1 MEGDDHHDDPQP
13 DDPHRRVGARST
25 FGHAFDEV
33 VEAAIEAEYAT
44 GRHEET
50 EAQARRGVIIR
61 LARAIGGF
69 ALMGVGL
76 ALLPLPGPG
85 WLIIIVGLSLL
96 PYAWAERTIRAIRR
110 RVPGIPEDGRIPAT
124 TWVVMG
130 VMVTGALVISLV
142 WGATISQWISGLWGD
157 PDRLLL

>member
-1 MEGDDHHDDPQP
+1 MEGTDPD
-13 DDPHRRVGARST
+13 DDPHRRVGARSA

-44 GRHEET
+44 GRREET
-50 EAQARRGVIIR
+50 KAQARRSVIIR
-61 LARAIGGF
+61 MARAIAGF
-69 ALMGVGL
+69 ALIGVGF

-85 WLIIIVGLSLL
+85 GLIMIVGLSLL

-110 RVPGIPEDGRIPAT
+110 RIPGIPENGRIPPS

-130 VMVTGALVISLV
+130 VMVTGALVVSLM
-142 WGATISQWISGLWGD
+142 WGAVISEWISGLWGD